1 MEKKSVQDIIN
12 AFNNQKF
19 MKFINAEIS
28 INEPGL
34 CEISIERGE
43 ELTQQHGL
51 FHGGVISTLADN
63 SAAFAATSLMEKKRE
78 PLTIECK
85 VNFIDI
91 ADGEKIWAEGKVLS
105 AGKTIYHAESR
116 VYTRLEDEVK
126 LCAVAL
132 VTIKSTLRVEELSL

>member
-19 MKFINAEIS
+19 MKFLNAEIS

-34 CEISIERGE
+34 CEISIEHGE

-63 SAAFAATSLMEKKRE
+63 
-78 PLTIECK
+78 
-85 VNFIDI
+85 
-91 ADGEKIWAEGKVLS
+91 
-105 AGKTIYHAESR
+105 
-116 VYTRLEDEVK
+116 
-126 LCAVAL
+126 
-132 VTIKSTLRVEELSL
+132 